1 MTTTIVERPV
11 GALLCVKGEHGR
23 QCTARPIVR
32 YMVGPCCSGHLVPGA
47 VVLEWLVVPDE
58 ELLTI
63 AAVADVAALHAVRPR
78 LPDPSRPGA
87 SVHADAGV
95 GEATVARLVAYRSGS
110 LRARVLHHLVTVGL
124 EGTTAIEAWTWYR
137 RTYSSATERYS
148 IAPRLSELVSDGWAM
163 KTGRL
168 RNVRGAGCAPE
179 EIYVLSPRGRRAKG
193 VTW

>member
-1 MTTTIVERPV
+1 MTTAVIERPV
-11 GALLCVKGEHGR
+11 GQLLCVKGEHGR
-23 QCTARPIVR
+23 QCPNRPIVR
-32 YMVGPCCSGHLVPGA
+32 YMVGPTCSAHLVPGA

-58 ELLTI
+58 QLLTV
-63 AAVADVAALHAVRPR
+63 AAVADTAALHAAVA
-78 LPDPSRPGA
+78 LPDPARPGA

-110 LRARVLHHLVTVGL
+110 LRARVLHHLVVVGPQ
-124 EGTTAIEAWTWYR
+124 GTTAIEAWTWYR

-148 IAPRLSELVSDGWAM
+148 IAPRLSELVADGWAV

-168 RNVRGAGCAPE
+168 RNVRGEGCAPE